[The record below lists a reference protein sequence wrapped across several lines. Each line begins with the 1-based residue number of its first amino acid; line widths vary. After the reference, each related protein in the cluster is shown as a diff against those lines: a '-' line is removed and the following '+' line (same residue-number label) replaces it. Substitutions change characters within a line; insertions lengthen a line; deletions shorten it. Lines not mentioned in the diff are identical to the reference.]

1 MYDDTFL
8 EILCIVGGEMDEVLG
23 INYSKIS
30 KINLANFY
38 GPFD

>member
-1 MYDDTFL
+1 MHDNIVL
-8 EILCIVGGEMDEVLG
+8 EILCIVDGKVGEILG

-30 KINLANFY
+30 KIYLANFY

>member
-1 MYDDTFL
+1 MYIGTFL
-8 EILCIVGGEMDEVLG
+8 EILSALDREVGEILE

-30 KINLANFY
+30 KIYLANFY